1 MEYVAW
7 EKIQMQLTTII
18 TIRVYPTAHK
28 PDIPHQKHIL
38 LPREASPLSIHRQIT
53 NPHTPQD
60 YKKVI

>member
-1 MEYVAW
+1 
-7 EKIQMQLTTII
+7 MQLTTII

-38 LPREASPLSIHRQIT
+38 LPREASPLSIHGQIT